1 MILVSMATAANIK
14 SVTIRACKTGF
25 LAGYSMNVVCKKS
38 IFMLSY
44 MIMLCMTQYQEF
56 GENHWFWFL
65 WQQQQTQCRLPSTQ
79 SMQMTG
85 SFCRLYNVVDFYQW
99 SIHRV
104 LFWMCVSILFTWLW
118 SSWHNVL
125 ILVSMATTVN
135 VS

>member
-25 LAGYSMNVVCKKS
+25 LAIIQWMWFAKRVFLCFPTWLCSAWHNIKS
-38 IFMLSY
+38 L
-44 MIMLCMTQYQEF
+44 

-65 WQQQQTQCRLPSTQ
+65 WQQQQTQCRLPSIQ